1 MAETPGFS
9 HVIFDLGQV
18 LTLVDESVAVRVVSA
33 RSGRPEDVVNTALFS
48 PERKRP
54 LESGFQTWR
63 EYSEVIR
70 SELGLEM
77 DDDEFRG
84 VFTSVLTPYEP
95 MFDIVR
101 SLAPRFKL
109 GCCSN
114 TSGAHWDEI
123 RATVPVTDLFG
134 PKVLS
139 FEVGSMKPDHRIYR
153 DLISACAVE
162 PGQIVFIDDNQKN
175 VESAIATGIRAL
187 QFTTIKQLESDLH
200 DLGIILGIELE

>member
-1 MAETPGFS
+1 MASPPGIA

-33 RSGRPEDVVNTALFS
+33 RTGRAEDEVNTAMFS
-48 PERKRP
+48 PERKLP
-54 LESGFQTWR
+54 LESGFQTWA
-63 EYSEVIR
+63 EYSAMIR
-70 SELGLEM
+70 SELGLDM
-77 DDDEFRG
+77 DDDEFRD

-101 SLAPRFKL
+101 ALAPRFKL

-123 RATVPVTDLFG
+123 RASVPVTDLFG

-139 FEVGSMKPDHRIYR
+139 FEVGSMKPDQRIYR
-153 DLISACAVE
+153 DLINACAAK
-162 PGQIVFIDDNQKN
+162 PHQIVFIDDNQKN
-175 VESAIATGIRAL
+175 IESALAAGIQAL
-187 QFTTIKQLESDLH
+187 QFTTIQQLEYDLH
-200 DLGIILGIELE
+200 QLGINLE

>member
-1 MAETPGFS
+1 MALPPGIS

-33 RSGRPEDVVNTALFS
+33 RTGRAEDEVNTAMFS
-48 PERKRP
+48 PERKLP
-54 LESGFQTWR
+54 LESGSQTWA
-63 EYSEVIR
+63 EYSEMIR
-70 SELGLEM
+70 SELDLDM
-77 DDDEFRG
+77 DDKEFRA

-123 RATVPVTDLFG
+123 RASVPVTDLFG

-139 FEVGSMKPDHRIYR
+139 FEVGSMKPDQRIYR
-153 DLISACAVE
+153 DLINACAAK
-162 PGQIVFIDDNQKN
+162 PHQIVFIDDNQKN
-175 VESAIATGIRAL
+175 IESALAAGIQAL
-187 QFTTIKQLESDLH
+187 QFTTIQQLEYDLH
-200 DLGIILGIELE
+200 QLGINLE

>member
-1 MAETPGFS
+1 MALPPGIS

-33 RSGRPEDVVNTALFS
+33 RTGRAEDEVNTAMFS
-48 PERKRP
+48 PERKLP
-54 LESGFQTWR
+54 LESGSQTWA
-63 EYSEVIR
+63 EYSEMIR
-70 SELGLEM
+70 SELDLDM
-77 DDDEFRG
+77 DDNEFRA

-123 RATVPVTDLFG
+123 RASVPVTDLFG

-139 FEVGSMKPDHRIYR
+139 FEVGSMKPDRRIYR
-153 DLISACAVE
+153 DLINACAAK
-162 PGQIVFIDDNQKN
+162 PHQIVFIDDNQKN
-175 VESAIATGIRAL
+175 IESALVAGIQAL
-187 QFTTIKQLESDLH
+187 QFTTIQQLEYDLH
-200 DLGIILGIELE
+200 QLGINLE

>member
-1 MAETPGFS
+1 MALPPGIS

-33 RSGRPEDVVNTALFS
+33 RTGRDEDEVNTAMFS
-48 PERKRP
+48 PERKLP
-54 LESGFQTWR
+54 LESGSQTWA
-63 EYSEVIR
+63 EYSEMIR
-70 SELGLEM
+70 SELDLDM
-77 DDDEFRG
+77 DDNEFRA

-123 RATVPVTDLFG
+123 RASVPVTDLFG

-139 FEVGSMKPDHRIYR
+139 FEVGSMKPDQRIYR
-153 DLISACAVE
+153 DLINACAAK
-162 PGQIVFIDDNQKN
+162 PHQIVFIDDNQKN
-175 VESAIATGIRAL
+175 IESALVAGIQAL
-187 QFTTIKQLESDLH
+187 QFTTIQQLEYDLH
-200 DLGIILGIELE
+200 QLGINLE

>member
-1 MAETPGFS
+1 MALPPGIS

-33 RSGRPEDVVNTALFS
+33 RTGRAEDEVNTAMFS
-48 PERKRP
+48 PERKLP
-54 LESGFQTWR
+54 LESGSQTWA
-63 EYSEVIR
+63 EYSEMIR
-70 SELGLEM
+70 SELDLDM
-77 DDDEFRG
+77 DDNEFRA

-123 RATVPVTDLFG
+123 RASVPVTDLFG

-139 FEVGSMKPDHRIYR
+139 FEVGSMKPDQRIYR
-153 DLISACAVE
+153 DLINACAAK
-162 PGQIVFIDDNQKN
+162 PHQIVFIDDNQKN
-175 VESAIATGIRAL
+175 IESALVAGIQAL
-187 QFTTIKQLESDLH
+187 QFTTIQQLEYDLH
-200 DLGIILGIELE
+200 QLGINLE